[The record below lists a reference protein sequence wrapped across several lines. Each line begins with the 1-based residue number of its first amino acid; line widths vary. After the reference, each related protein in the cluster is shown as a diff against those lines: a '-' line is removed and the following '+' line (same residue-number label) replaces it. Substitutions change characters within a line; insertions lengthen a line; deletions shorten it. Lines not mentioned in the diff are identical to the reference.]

1 MKASFQTLILTL
13 LITSVAQSARAD
25 FTAFFVPDRKPIGE
39 MTRGVAL
46 GISLLVIGFEFE
58 YSESPKTKIR
68 NTPSIRSGMFNILVQ
83 TPISV
88 SGLRF
93 YGTIGGGVFRETLNV
108 QTKTNIGTNLGGGIK
123 IQLPGPI
130 GARVDYRVFSLRHSL
145 RKELLQRLY
154 IGLNLGF

>member
-1 MKASFQTLILTL
+1 MENRFKILIFAL
-13 LITSVAQSARAD
+13 LITSVAQSALAD
-25 FTAFFVPDRKPIGE
+25 FTAFVVPDQKPIGE
-39 MTRGVAL
+39 ITRGVAL

-58 YSESPKTKIR
+58 YSESPESKKP
-68 NTPSIRSGMFNILVQ
+68 NTSSIRSGMFNVLVQ
-83 TPISV
+83 TPVSV

-93 YGTIGGGVFRETLNV
+93 YGTIGGGVVRETLNV
-108 QTKTNIGTNLGGGIK
+108 ETKTNIGTNLGGGIK

-130 GARVDYRVFSLRHSL
+130 GARVDYRVFSLRKSL